1 MSISNGSLQSAQQM
15 GAINKSMKY
24 EEEKYTPSKESYL
37 LDEVLV
43 EKRIVL
49 VVFVLIEREFPFEQI
64 SVVRPT

>member
-1 MSISNGSLQSAQQM
+1 M
-15 GAINKSMKY
+15 GAINKSMRY

-49 VVFVLIEREFPFEQI
+49 VAFVLIEREFPFEQI